1 MGLSMST
8 ANKFVEKLVEHAA
21 EAAVAAVSVLLVW
34 VAHQLSPV
42 VLPLIESHLS
52 NQVLV
57 ALLLA
62 SLAVNALLALLI
74 YVLSRKPPFKLKYG
88 IYWDSERNPHCPACQ
103 KPVAKYGDYQ
113 VGGKGYYCKPCNKV
127 FPLADASG
135 NDMNPA
141 DVIKQL

>member
-1 MGLSMST
+1 MNIIT
-8 ANKFVEKLVEHAA
+8 KFIDKLIEHAA

-62 SLAVNALLALLI
+62 SLAVNILLALLI
-74 YVLSRKPPFKLKYG
+74 YVLSKKPVFKLKYG
-88 IYWDSERNPHCPACQ
+88 IYWDSEKNPHCPSCQ
-103 KPVAKYGDYQ
+103 KPVAAYGEYQ
-113 VGGKGYYCKPCNKV
+113 SGKGYYCKPCGKL
-127 FPLADASG
+127 FPLANASG

-141 DVIKQL
+141 EVVEQL

>member
-1 MGLSMST
+1 MNTIS
-8 ANKFVEKLVEHAA
+8 KFIDKLIEHAA

-62 SLAVNALLALLI
+62 SLAVNVLLALLI
-74 YVLSRKPPFKLKYG
+74 YVLSRKPVFKLKYG
-88 IYWDSERNPHCPACQ
+88 IYWDTERNPYCPSCQ
-103 KPVAKYGDYQ
+103 KPVAAYGEYQ
-113 VGGKGYYCKPCNKV
+113 AGRGYFCKPCGKL

-141 DVIKQL
+141 EVIKQL